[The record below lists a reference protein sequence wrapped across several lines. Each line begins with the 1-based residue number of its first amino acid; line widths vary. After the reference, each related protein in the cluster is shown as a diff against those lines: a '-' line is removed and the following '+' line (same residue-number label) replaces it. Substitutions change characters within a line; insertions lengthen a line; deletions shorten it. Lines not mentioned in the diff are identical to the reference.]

1 MHRLN
6 LATSTIVHLL
16 RNYTPTSAAACAS
29 SVVTPCIQ
37 HCCDLF
43 WFEKWLSESLNL
55 SERWSISCCCLL
67 LSASI
72 AVEETHIN
80 RPQNGS
86 KDSKGMNQQA
96 QSNYKANY
104 KLLQGDDLSVHW
116 VPIAPSKANFKTLSQ
131 ISQQSQPQA
140 TTPVGD
146 VACSFWSSDQRHRG
160 FKPTSNIFELVAL
173 KHLDGESWR
182 INVRPN

>member
-104 KLLQGDDLSVHW
+104 KLLQGDALSVHW

-146 VACSFWSSDQRHRG
+146 VACSFW
-160 FKPTSNIFELVAL
+160 
-173 KHLDGESWR
+173 
-182 INVRPN
+182 

>member
-16 RNYTPTSAAACAS
+16 RNYTPASAAACAS

-116 VPIAPSKANFKTLSQ
+116 VPIAPSKANFKTLFQ
-131 ISQQSQPQA
+131 ISQQSQSPGHNPSWRCSMQLLTIWSKSSRLQA
-140 TTPVGD
+140 D
-146 VACSFWSSDQRHRG
+146 F
-160 FKPTSNIFELVAL
+160 
-173 KHLDGESWR
+173 KHLRTCGAQTSRWGVMANQR
-182 INVRPN
+182 ST